1 MQEYID
7 FLGRHAM
14 LSAAWVGLLVA
25 FLFVTIKSAFS
36 KVKNIPAQQAVQMIN
51 KEDAVVV
58 DVRSDEE
65 FRKGH
70 IANAKHIPLAEIK
83 NNQLSTLENHKS
95 APIIV
100 VCNAGVSSVQAAQ
113 MLVSAGFEKVF
124 SLQGGMTDWK
134 AANLLVVRKRR

>member
-7 FLGRHAM
+7 FLSRHPM
-14 LSAAWVGLLVA
+14 LSAAWVGLLGAWVFTMA
-25 FLFVTIKSAFS
+25 KSSFS
-36 KVKNIPAQQAVQMIN
+36 KVKNVAAQEAVRMIN

-58 DVRSDEE
+58 DVRGEDE

-70 IANAKHIPLAEIK
+70 IANAIHLPLAEIK
-83 NNQLSTLENHKS
+83 NNQLSTLEKHKD

-113 MLVSAGFEKVF
+113 MLVSAGFGQVF

-134 AANLLVVRKRR
+134 SANLLVVRKKR

>member
-7 FLGRHAM
+7 FLSRHPM
-14 LSAAWVGLLVA
+14 LSAAWVGLLAAVV
-25 FLFVTIKSAFS
+25 FMTVKSLFS
-36 KVKNIPAQQAVQMIN
+36 KVKNIPAAEAVRMIN

-58 DVRSDEE
+58 DVRGDDE

-70 IANAKHIPLAEIK
+70 IANAIHLPLSEIK
-83 NNQLSTLENHKS
+83 NNELSALEKHKD

-100 VCNAGVSSVQAAQ
+100 VCNAGMSSVQAAQ
-113 MLVSAGFEKVF
+113 MLVSAGFGHVF

-134 AANLLVVRKRR
+134 AANLLVVRKKR